1 MLKFYC
7 VIAPLIITAT
17 GQVATATP
25 ILDQSQLSATGQ
37 QIIIDGRGQ
46 SFTVGVAG
54 ILHSIEVYLDR
65 NSASGDIEFEV
76 RTTTPGGKPVTDP
89 TGLLFRQV
97 IDVASLPELI
107 GTTAN
112 PPPSSLTI
120 FDVSSATIA
129 VTPGDVLAFTVRGI
143 QDEADSVSIGLS
155 TSNPYAGGERLYRN
169 SPGGIWLSNTW
180 DQVFRTYVVAESFL
194 PGDLD
199 NDGFVGITDLNIVL
213 GNWNQNVTTGDPL
226 SGDPSGDGFVGIEDL
241 NTVLGNWNAGT
252 PPTESVI
259 PEPGVSTLLLI
270 GSLTLLRRNNRH
282 V

>member
-1 MLKFYC
+1 
-7 VIAPLIITAT
+7 
-17 GQVATATP
+17 
-25 ILDQSQLSATGQ
+25 
-37 QIIIDGRGQ
+37 
-46 SFTVGVAG
+46 
-54 ILHSIEVYLDR
+54 
-65 NSASGDIEFEV
+65 
-76 RTTTPGGKPVTDP
+76 
-89 TGLLFRQV
+89 
-97 IDVASLPELI
+97 
-107 GTTAN
+107 
-112 PPPSSLTI
+112 
-120 FDVSSATIA
+120 
-129 VTPGDVLAFTVRGI
+129 
-143 QDEADSVSIGLS
+143 
-155 TSNPYAGGERLYRN
+155 
-169 SPGGIWLSNTW
+169 LSNTW